1 MKASDLNARVV
12 LPVKDWKPTIH
23 LHALSMKVLI
33 VAKTRIEGTWSAY
46 CDAVPGYDHMKE
58 YAAVLAN
65 GDKLIEEVAR
75 VLFPEFKDT
84 PYAH

>member
-1 MKASDLNARVV
+1 MEIRAGM
-12 LPVKDWKPTIH
+12 PTVRI
-23 LHALSMKVLI
+23 HALANKVLA
-33 VAKTRIEGTWSAY
+33 VAATRIEGTWAAY
-46 CDAVPGYDHMKE
+46 CDAVPGDKHTAE
-58 YAAVLAN
+58 ANAVLAN